1 MIEELIKNLEEESE
15 KIIQNRLLSWST
27 KFNQFEF
34 KGIALKP
41 LNFSAWIDLRIIK
54 NTLLCEGEI
63 NNDAFMEYI
72 WRCSENYSPLKNR
85 KSKKEKIKIGFIFE
99 KFTDEAVEMVFDHL
113 DFAFQ
118 ELADSKNSNKS
129 SSYENKTIKDVD
141 HMILAIDEV
150 AARYGQNPMDLFEW
164 PISQVLQFQKALRI
178 ATIPDYKL
186 QEPSKI
192 RNIKSQILTEINN
205 GNNS

>member
-1 MIEELIKNLEEESE
+1 
-15 KIIQNRLLSWST
+15 
-27 KFNQFEF
+27 
-34 KGIALKP
+34 
-41 LNFSAWIDLRIIK
+41 
-54 NTLLCEGEI
+54 
-63 NNDAFMEYI
+63 
-72 WRCSENYSPLKNR
+72 
-85 KSKKEKIKIGFIFE
+85 
-99 KFTDEAVEMVFDHL
+99 MVFDHL